1 MSIEAN
7 LSSVGGFTVSY
18 EINAAGCFA
27 VHSYLFG
34 QTVLDRKKNGKLQE
48 LAIFSANILVSD

>member
-1 MSIEAN
+1 MSYKIYARR
-7 LSSVGGFTVSY
+7 Y
-18 EINAAGCFA
+18 FA